1 MRKIFGQRA
10 FERAVRTVE
19 VDRPEPTSPVR
30 DGDFGRGL
38 RGAIDA
44 PVQEL
49 VTPGRVHVAGWAFH
63 KTYPV
68 RQVLIT
74 FDGEPVAVADTGEPR
89 PDVLAAHAAHPSAR
103 HAGWS
108 TDVEYPHQLLGD
120 VEVAAYAVVD
130 AGQKQRADASF
141 GPMFRF
147 GTKVVQSVQ
156 NRTEFG
162 TIVPL
167 TQVTPGYVE
176 IVGTARHPAG
186 LARVEVVVAGG
197 EPVLARHSL
206 PRSAPRRPD
215 RAKDVDH
222 DVAGFSAFVQI
233 PVGTDQVG
241 IETTVI
247 GVDGTRAALMAIEVG
262 VTSPPPEPC
271 FRPAQ
276 AEAVAARASRQV
288 TALQDSAEPR
298 RILLAT
304 HDLGVGGAQL
314 YLHLLVKKL
323 RERGL
328 DFCLVAG
335 AGGALLAEIEEE
347 LDIPVLIVGR
357 TPTDRGQLESQTL
370 QIASFAASQRVVGGL
385 ANTLLA
391 FPSMSALQQMG
402 LPTTWAIHESFEPA
416 SFLRQYHGE
425 QPPGSVVDV
434 AMNALRDCDEVVF
447 EAEATRDIYR
457 PYVPDSRAAVVPYGV
472 DLTQVDAYAAS
483 HTQERVRAELSL
495 PLDSRVLVC
504 VGKVEPRKG
513 QLALVRAFGRLPA
526 HLRENCELV
535 LVGAETDAYSVAL
548 SEYIESA
555 GLDGVRLVPVD
566 PDVLRWYYAADVL
579 VSASDVESV
588 PRSMLEAMA
597 MGRPV
602 AATDVFGVGELVA
615 DGVNGFTC
623 DALDLASLTA
633 MLRRVLETGSDEIQR
648 LGAAARELIRER
660 HDPDGYTD
668 HFAKR
673 LSPWLDGQGLREA

>member
-1 MRKIFGQRA
+1 MG
-10 FERAVRTVE
+10 TVE

-30 DGDFGRGL
+30 DRDFSRGL
-38 RGAIDA
+38 RGGLDA
-44 PVQEL
+44 PVHEL
-49 VTPGRVHVAGWAFH
+49 VTPGKVHVAGWTFH
-63 KTYPV
+63 KSHPV

-74 FDGEPVAVADTGEPR
+74 FDGEPVAVAATGEPR
-89 PDVLAAHAAHPSAR
+89 PDVLAVHSAHAAAR

-108 TDVEYPHQLLGD
+108 IDVDYPHQLLGD

-130 AGQKQRADASF
+130 TGQTDNTRF
-141 GPMFRF
+141 GPLFRF
-147 GTKVVQSVQ
+147 GAKIVRSVQ

-176 IVGTARHPAG
+176 IFGTARHPAG

-206 PRSAPRRPD
+206 PGRAPGRLD
-215 RAKDVDH
+215 LAHDVDH

-233 PVGTDQVG
+233 PVGTDQVE
-241 IETTVI
+241 IEATVI
-247 GVDGTRAALMAIEVG
+247 GVDGTRAALTPMEVA
-262 VTSPPPEPC
+262 VTVPPPEPY
-271 FRPAQ
+271 FTPAQ

-288 TALQDSAEPR
+288 AALQDSQEEPR
-298 RILLAT
+298 RVLLAT

-328 DFCLVAG
+328 DFCLVTG

-347 LDIPVLIVGR
+347 LDIPVLVVGGAS
-357 TPTDRGQLESQTL
+357 TDRRQLEAQML
-370 QIASFAASQRVVGGL
+370 QIASFAARHRVVGGL

-391 FPSMSALQQMG
+391 FPAMSALQQLG

-416 SFLRQYHGE
+416 SFFRQYYGE
-425 QPPGSVVDV
+425 QLPGSVVDV
-434 AMNALRDCDEVVF
+434 AMNALRACDEVVF

-457 PYVPDSRAAVVPYGV
+457 PYVSDARAAVVPYGV
-472 DLTQVDAYAAS
+472 DLTQVDDYAAS

-495 PLDSRVLVC
+495 PRDSRVLVC

-535 LVGAETDAYSVAL
+535 LVGAGTDPYSVAL

-615 DGVNGFTC
+615 DGLNGFTC

-633 MLRRVLETGSDEIQR
+633 MLRRVVETGSEEIQR
-648 LGAAARELIRER
+648 LGVAARELIRER
-660 HDPDGYTD
+660 HDPAGYTD
-668 HFAKR
+668 HFAER
-673 LSPWLDGQGLREA
+673 LSPWLAGHGLREACTTAT